1 MSRRMLGHLDYSDKV
16 KEQEAKKKL
25 EEEKKAKEAK

>member
-1 MSRRMLGHLDYSDKV
+1 MLGHLDYSDKV
-16 KEQEAKKKL
+16 EEQAKKKL